1 MKNNLFGKISIQTKL
16 AVVFV
21 FTSLIILVVNLFMYV
36 NINNMV
42 NRMDRVYQGNLR
54 LNELN
59 RALRDVQDNMTE
71 YLNVKNSDTLEAYY
85 RSVQE
90 YTAYVD
96 RLSDVVSSDAFG
108 RMERNIKKLSEN
120 YLELT
125 NQTVEAKRGRNVEK
139 YNSRYESAT
148 KMYEHISTY
157 IYSLNNEQFNANS
170 ANYEALSI
178 SLRSLELVSNLILVA
193 VIISNILLILI
204 LTKTI
209 TSPLKTLADTA
220 DEVAEGN
227 FEVALLPVQS
237 QDEIGI
243 VTRAFNTMVVNIREY
258 IERIKK
264 SMELEREMKERE
276 LLMETHLKDA
286 QLKYLQAQ
294 INPHFLFNTLNAG
307 AQLAMMEGADRTYEY
322 IQNMADFF
330 RYNVKKN
337 NETVTLAEEI
347 ELVDNYIYIL
357 NVRFSGEIHFEKK
370 VDKRY
375 TYLPVPSMLLQPI
388 VENSVNYGIRNIDW
402 EGKIT
407 LSVYAIEDT
416 LCISIKDNG
425 IGMSQ
430 EKIDKIM
437 TSRLKEADLSQDSN
451 GIGLDNVI
459 GRLRLFLKTEDNLEI
474 LSGGK
479 NQGTEV
485 RIYLPIPDENI

>member
-193 VIISNILLILI
+193 IIISNILLILI

-264 SMELEREMKERE
+264 K
-276 LLMETHLKDA
+276 H
-286 QLKYLQAQ
+286 
-294 INPHFLFNTLNAG
+294 G
-307 AQLAMMEGADRTYEY
+307 
-322 IQNMADFF
+322 
-330 RYNVKKN
+330 
-337 NETVTLAEEI
+337 
-347 ELVDNYIYIL
+347 
-357 NVRFSGEIHFEKK
+357 VR
-370 VDKRY
+370 
-375 TYLPVPSMLLQPI
+375 
-388 VENSVNYGIRNIDW
+388 
-402 EGKIT
+402 
-407 LSVYAIEDT
+407 A
-416 LCISIKDNG
+416 
-425 IGMSQ
+425 
-430 EKIDKIM
+430 
-437 TSRLKEADLSQDSN
+437 
-451 GIGLDNVI
+451 
-459 GRLRLFLKTEDNLEI
+459 
-474 LSGGK
+474 
-479 NQGTEV
+479 
-485 RIYLPIPDENI
+485 